1 MDFHSRVFSEREKK
15 MLDILKEIEKCNV
28 SYHVLGRSDRSAM
41 PIGNG
46 ELCASV
52 WTNED
57 GEICF
62 YMSRS
67 DALTELDRTVK
78 LGMVKAAFDPNPFVT
93 GTYCQ
98 TLDVADGY
106 IVFRGEGANVTFC
119 IPPNENDVLIQGNF
133 REETTVKVSYINWR
147 KNNNYLSG
155 EFYTPNHC
163 TVFESPDIV
172 KRTDDGIIFYH
183 KNGKTLIEETA
194 EKQEVNVEVLP
205 DLLTGRI
212 FGGCL
217 RMQGAKYGD
226 KCAVIES
233 AKEFVLQI
241 STESIQGSET
251 EFSERLKK
259 SERTPDIS
267 SSLDTCRNYWNQ
279 YWKNSYVIVRNDLP
293 ISVKPDA
300 ALADVS
306 EEPLEYEM
314 ECESPVTSA
323 YVLTRFMLK
332 CCAGGKMPIL
342 YNGMLFNL
350 CPGRHQHF
358 ETRSFSETC
367 TAVPGDLTEEYN
379 PDERSWCIEQLWQNI
394 RHPYHTFL
402 AQGDTE
408 AMKAL
413 FSYYRRFW
421 DVNRYRAEKYYGAEG
436 QHNTEMTLSFGLQ
449 SNSIYGEDRSEREAG
464 YAQNR
469 HGGAVD
475 ISPGLEL
482 LSMMLDYYDYTH
494 DVKFFQTE
502 VQVYGKELY
511 RYIETRFRR
520 RENGKIVME
529 PLHSIET
536 YWDTKNPVTVI
547 SGLKSTVKRLI
558 RSRDLQAPYREY
570 FLEYEKK
577 IPDLPQKM
585 ENGENYLQ
593 PAEEFDTERH
603 NVEIPELYACFPF
616 NIYNKNHDPDRIME
630 RTFKKR
636 IEEYKCDRCFVVGKP
651 PSYPSYSGWQYQGIV
666 AARLGLTELAQKILS
681 ENVQLK
687 NPGTR
692 FPAMWGPI
700 YDGVPDTDHG
710 ANIVHL
716 LQEMVMQTENN
727 NIYILPSFPKEWNV
741 TFKLHPDK
749 RTTVEAE
756 YEHGELTYLKV
767 TPDSEKIRI
776 KT

>member
-15 MLDILKEIEKCNV
+15 MLDILKEIKKCNV

-78 LGMVKAAFDPNPFVT
+78 LGMVKVSFDPNPFVD

-98 TLDVADGY
+98 TLDVSDGY
-106 IVFRGEGANVTFC
+106 IVFRGEGANLIFC
-119 IPPNENDVLIQGNF
+119 IPPNENDILIQGNF

-147 KNNNYLSG
+147 KNTNYLSG

-163 TVFESPDIV
+163 TVIESPDIV

-183 KNGKTLIEETA
+183 KNGKTIIEETA

-217 RMQGAKYGD
+217 RMQGAKYRD
-226 KCAVIES
+226 NSAITES
-233 AKEFVLQI
+233 VKDFVLQI
-241 STESIQGSET
+241 STESIQGDET

-259 SERTPDIS
+259 SERNLEIS

-279 YWKNSYVIVRNDLP
+279 YWKNSYVIVRHDLP

-300 ALADVS
+300 ALSDVS

-314 ECESPVTSA
+314 ECESPVTSV

-332 CCAGGKMPIL
+332 CCAGGEMPIL

-402 AQGDTE
+402 AQGDTD
-408 AMKAL
+408 AMNVL
-413 FSYYRRFW
+413 FSY
-421 DVNRYRAEKYYGAEG
+421 
-436 QHNTEMTLSFGLQ
+436 LSGF
-449 SNSIYGEDRSEREAG
+449 S
-464 YAQNR
+464 
-469 HGGAVD
+469 
-475 ISPGLEL
+475 
-482 LSMMLDYYDYTH
+482 
-494 DVKFFQTE
+494 
-502 VQVYGKELY
+502 
-511 RYIETRFRR
+511 
-520 RENGKIVME
+520 
-529 PLHSIET
+529 
-536 YWDTKNPVTVI
+536 
-547 SGLKSTVKRLI
+547 LI
-558 RSRDLQAPYREY
+558 QY
-570 FLEYEKK
+570 
-577 IPDLPQKM
+577 
-585 ENGENYLQ
+585 
-593 PAEEFDTERH
+593 
-603 NVEIPELYACFPF
+603 
-616 NIYNKNHDPDRIME
+616 ME
-630 RTFKKR
+630 RTDPKEKQDMHR
-636 IEEYKCDRCFVVGKP
+636 TGM
-651 PSYPSYSGWQYQGIV
+651 
-666 AARLGLTELAQKILS
+666 A
-681 ENVQLK
+681 VQL
-687 NPGTR
+687 
-692 FPAMWGPI
+692 
-700 YDGVPDTDHG
+700 
-710 ANIVHL
+710 
-716 LQEMVMQTENN
+716 
-727 NIYILPSFPKEWNV
+727 IL
-741 TFKLHPDK
+741 
-749 RTTVEAE
+749 RR
-756 YEHGELTYLKV
+756 G
-767 TPDSEKIRI
+767 
-776 KT
+776 